1 MVLMEHQVRQVWT
14 GQAVRRALME
24 RQAVA
29 GLQVRTALMGLLVP
43 VVRQVQVDQ
52 RDLTEHQGHLV
63 FQVLTVTMDHL
74 ALQGPVELQVKTA
87 RQEPLEPAEVQDHPG
102 QTDLRGLQGLPAVAE
117 PLENRGR
124 QGHQEVQEPRA
135 VVDLQEK
142 KAKRGRVVLQAPPA
156 PQVKVAH
163 RALPD
168 HRVTRAVQ
176 ERVDLPAP
184 LEPQAR
190 MVRME
195 RQGPPVLQA
204 LPAAQGHPVQRGMRG
219 VVARQEAQERLRLP
233 EPQVRQEVVVL
244 RVKPEPLALPERQV
258 ARGPPRL
265 QAVRGQVE
273 VQAPQLRRVLRGR
286 ADRLARQE
294 HRQPLHPLF
303 PILLTALHGME

>member
-1 MVLMEHQVRQVWT
+1 MVLREHREPPVHQ
-14 GQAVRRALME
+14 
-24 RQAVA
+24 
-29 GLQVRTALMGLLVP
+29 ALMGPQERAVP
-43 VVRQVQVDQ
+43 QVQAELREAV
-52 RDLTEHQGHLV
+52 
-63 FQVLTVTMDHL
+63 
-74 ALQGPVELQVKTA
+74 ALMAV
-87 RQEPLEPAEVQDHPG
+87 
-102 QTDLRGLQGLPAVAE
+102 RGLQAQVGLPAVAE

-124 QGHQEVQEPRA
+124 QEHQEVQAPRA

-168 HRVTRAVQ
+168 HRVTRVVR

-184 LEPQAR
+184 LEHQ
-190 MVRME
+190 VRME
-195 RQGPPVLQA
+195 RQGPPVLLA
-204 LPAAQGHPVQRGMRG
+204 LPAAQGHPVQRGMQG

-233 EPQVRQEVVVL
+233 EPQVRQAVVAL

-294 HRQPLHPLF
+294 HRQPLHLLSATPLT
-303 PILLTALHGME
+303 PLHGMG